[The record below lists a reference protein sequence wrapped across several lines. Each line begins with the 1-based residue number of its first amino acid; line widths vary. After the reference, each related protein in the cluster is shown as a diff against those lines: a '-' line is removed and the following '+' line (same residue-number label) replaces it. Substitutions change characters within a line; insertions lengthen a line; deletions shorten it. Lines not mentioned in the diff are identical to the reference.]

1 MVSDTIDTKAE
12 TNSALC
18 VLRSETHVLGV
29 RIQKSPF
36 VEMSLVG
43 LRCASSSDGISG
55 FWRREV
61 LPFLSEGDTGAG
73 LGTCSGT
80 DSGTTNAGITA
91 GGAAEAANGLLVAAA
106 DGSVA
111 VARAARPSLPWQ
123 RSLSFAGGIV
133 LSLVLLGLASGLLG
147 HLYGSLPTQVPLLVA
162 VVAVV
167 MGLNPL
173 GLLRFPLPAGPDP
186 DRWRRLVP
194 APLAPLAAGLAFGL
208 AATPCTTPVLA
219 VLLTWMAQ
227 SGRPLTGMLLLIA
240 FGAGQVVPLLV
251 AGTAAA
257 SLPTLLGLRR
267 VGQWI
272 PPISGVVLLTTG
284 ALTLLAQLP

>member
-1 MVSDTIDTKAE
+1 MLSLGPLLADWARSSEQLLRLSLGHPGPFTL
-12 TNSALC
+12 AL
-18 VLRSETHVLGV
+18 VFSGGLLTSLG
-29 RIQKSPF
+29 PC
-36 VEMSLVG
+36 SLSLLPVT
-43 LRCASSSDGISG
+43 LAYLAG
-55 FWRREV
+55 FGARE
-61 LPFLSEGDTGAG
+61 PER
-73 LGTCSGT
+73 GT
-80 DSGTTNAGITA
+80 DAGTIVRD
-91 GGAAEAANGLLVAAA
+91 AAEAAHGILLAGA
-106 DGSVA
+106 DAPVA
-111 VARAARPSLPWQ
+111 VVASSARPSLPWQ

-167 MGLNPL
+167 MGLNLL

-240 FGAGQVVPLLV
+240 FGAGQVVPLVV

-267 VGQWI
+267 IGQWI

-284 ALTLLAQLP
+284 ALTLLAQLS

>member
-1 MVSDTIDTKAE
+1 
-12 TNSALC
+12 
-18 VLRSETHVLGV
+18 
-29 RIQKSPF
+29 
-36 VEMSLVG
+36 
-43 LRCASSSDGISG
+43 
-55 FWRREV
+55 
-61 LPFLSEGDTGAG
+61 
-73 LGTCSGT
+73 
-80 DSGTTNAGITA
+80 
-91 GGAAEAANGLLVAAA
+91 
-106 DGSVA
+106 VA
-111 VARAARPSLPWQ
+111 VASSARPSLPWQ

-167 MGLNPL
+167 MGLNLL

-208 AATPCTTPVLA
+208 AATPCTTPLLA

-240 FGAGQVVPLLV
+240 FGAGQVVPLVV

-267 VGQWI
+267 IGQWI

-284 ALTLLAQLP
+284 ALTLLAQLS

>member
-1 MVSDTIDTKAE
+1 MPSLGPLLADWARSSEQLLQLSLAHPGPFTL
-12 TNSALC
+12 AL
-18 VLRSETHVLGV
+18 VFSGGLLTSLG
-29 RIQKSPF
+29 PC
-36 VEMSLVG
+36 SLSLLPVT
-43 LRCASSSDGISG
+43 LAYLAG
-55 FWRREV
+55 F
-61 LPFLSEGDTGAG
+61 
-73 LGTCSGT
+73 
-80 DSGTTNAGITA
+80 
-91 GGAAEAANGLLVAAA
+91 GGGEAASGGLEHGSTSAAKNPRER
-106 DGSVA
+106 A
-111 VARAARPSLPWQ
+111 VLPWQ

-147 HLYGSLPTQVPLLVA
+147 QLYGSLPTQVPLLVA

-167 MGLNPL
+167 MGLNLL
-173 GLLRFPLPAGPDP
+173 GLLRLPLPAGPDP
-186 DRWRRLVP
+186 ERWRRFVP

-227 SGRPLTGMLLLIA
+227 SGRPLAGMLLLTA

-251 AGTAAA
+251 AGIAAA

-267 VGQWI
+267 IGQWI

>member
-1 MVSDTIDTKAE
+1 MLSLGPLLADWARSSEQLLRFSLGHPGPFTL
-12 TNSALC
+12 ALVFSGGLLTSFGPC
-18 VLRSETHVLGV
+18 
-29 RIQKSPF
+29 
-36 VEMSLVG
+36 SLSLLPVT
-43 LRCASSSDGISG
+43 LAYLAG
-55 FWRREV
+55 F
-61 LPFLSEGDTGAG
+61 GDRDPGQ
-73 LGTCSGT
+73 GT
-80 DSGTTNAGITA
+80 DAGTTAGV
-91 GGAAEAANGLLVAAA
+91 GAEAATGLLVAGA

-111 VARAARPSLPWQ
+111 VARAARSSLPWQ
-123 RSLSFAGGIV
+123 RSLSFSGGIV

-167 MGLNPL
+167 MGLNLL

-227 SGRPLTGMLLLIA
+227 SGRPLTGMLLLTA

-267 VGQWI
+267 IGQWI

-284 ALTLLAQLP
+284 ALTLLAQLS